1 MKLFITDQ
9 PAAELFQR
17 EGFYYKEKLADPFGR
32 IKFLSA
38 KSSEVVCDFRR
49 MESRYLIQANAPDIH
64 VQFAGLDDQVQEGDA
79 VIHIEYDGKDVSSW
93 SLVLHSRFAER
104 LDYYISRCVPNATE
118 ELFS

>member
-9 PAAELFQR
+9 PVAELFQR

-49 MESRYLIQANAPDIH
+49 MESRHLIQDNAPDIS
-64 VQFAGLDDQVQEGDA
+64 VQVASLDDMVQEGDA
-79 VIHIEYDGKDVSSW
+79 VFHIEYPDGYFPSW

-104 LDYYISRCVPNATE
+104 LDYYVSRCVPNAAE
-118 ELFS
+118 SLFS